1 MQLGTRRKIKISSTV
16 KLLVTA
22 NRVANKNTAQIVTV
36 ASAANKPKA
45 LADVN
50 SIALI
55 LRSLI

>member
-22 NRVANKNTAQIVTV
+22 NHVANKNTAQIVTV

-55 LRSLI
+55 LR

>member
-55 LRSLI
+55 LR